1 MNVAFQCRQCEH
13 PVRIDLDAST
23 REFAC
28 SSCEAKYPVVE
39 AAISGDGQLKECLV
53 CGCQELFVRK
63 DFNQRLGVTIVVV
76 GLLAS
81 FIAWGAYYR
90 YVSYAILFGTALID
104 LVLYFTVKNMLQCY
118 RCEACYR
125 GLSGLD
131 QFEPFDLETHEKFR
145 QQAIRLA
152 QARQRQ

>member
-1 MNVAFQCRQCEH
+1 MNVSFQCRQCEQ
-13 PVRIDLDAST
+13 PVRVDVDAST
-23 REFAC
+23 REFECPAC
-28 SSCEAKYPVVE
+28 QTKYPVT
-39 AAISGDGQLKECLV
+39 ATSQSPDGQLKECFV

-63 DFNQRLGVTIVVV
+63 DFNQRLGVTIVVI

-81 FIAWGAYYR
+81 FVAWGAYYR
-90 YVSYAILFGTALID
+90 YLSYAILFGTAFID

-118 RCEACYR
+118 RCEACFR

-152 QARQRQ
+152 QARQKK